1 MIVDTPG
8 YGYMF
13 APLHLQQK
21 WRKML
26 FKYLGFGVRIN
37 MIVLCVNA
45 HLGLKKLDLQMLED
59 LQHLK
64 KPVQVVLTKLDKI
77 KYDADI
83 VRVVTDTTSQLQRF
97 NKFVYPMVHLTSAH
111 HLFGI
116 QDLRA
121 KFAIGFED
129 QLKV

>member
-13 APLHLQQK
+13 APLHLKQK

-37 MIVLCVNA
+37 MIVLCVNGTI
-45 HLGLKKLDLQMLED
+45 GLKKNDLQMLED
-59 LQHLK
+59 LKHLK

-77 KYDADI
+77 RHEAEI
-83 VRVVTDTTSQLQRF
+83 VRVVTDTS
-97 NKFVYPMVHLTSAH
+97 S
-111 HLFGI
+111 
-116 QDLRA
+116 
-121 KFAIGFED
+121 
-129 QLKV
+129 